1 MKITGLFVAF
11 LIGIVLPGLA
21 IADEQAASFET
32 RWPEQSMRKPT
43 MTELIR
49 ERRHYVGYQI
59 GACRQPTGGVAVSSG
74 ALQAAEWAVRSAGGN
89 SGKGWSRGPHNE

>member
-49 ERRHYVGYQI
+49 LVASAAKGDITLVIKSGLAGNQQEALRCPPEL
-59 GACRQPTGGVAVSSG
+59 CRLLNG
-74 ALQAAEWAVRSAGGN
+74 R
-89 SGKGWSRGPHNE
+89 